1 MGGLCSKTSGSH
13 KRSFSAHSTKH
24 GSDRSMNRPPKLT
37 ESMKNQ
43 TKLLPSEVL
52 ESTDAKSQE
61 PKKIKSST
69 VKDESSLTKIGS
81 DSDDIYDGIPRYP
94 RAHSQKSRSTRT
106 KEGLGRAGTLG
117 IEKAVKVL
125 DTLGSSMTNLNRNSG
140 FAAGVTVKGN
150 EVSILA
156 FEVANTIVKGYSLM
170 ESVSDSKVQQ
180 LKDIVLSSEGVQYLV
195 SKDMDELLKMVTADK
210 REELKVFAGEVI
222 RFGNR
227 CKDPQWHNL
236 DRYFEKHSKDPP
248 RQLREET
255 DSAME
260 HFMTLVHHTA
270 ELYQELNTLD
280 KMEQEHQH
288 KHQNENNSNATQ
300 KGQFFPNL
308 PAKSFFLV

>member
-106 KEGLGRAGTLG
+106 KEVRVTKDRPL
-117 IEKAVKVL
+117 
-125 DTLGSSMTNLNRNSG
+125 NLL
-140 FAAGVTVKGN
+140 F
-150 EVSILA
+150 LM
-156 FEVANTIVKGYSLM
+156 YYWSLLCF
-170 ESVSDSKVQQ
+170 SFTS
-180 LKDIVLSSEGVQYLV
+180 
-195 SKDMDELLKMVTADK
+195 
-210 REELKVFAGEVI
+210 F
-222 RFGNR
+222 
-227 CKDPQWHNL
+227 
-236 DRYFEKHSKDPP
+236 
-248 RQLREET
+248 
-255 DSAME
+255 
-260 HFMTLVHHTA
+260 
-270 ELYQELNTLD
+270 
-280 KMEQEHQH
+280 
-288 KHQNENNSNATQ
+288 NA
-300 KGQFFPNL
+300 
-308 PAKSFFLV
+308 